1 MDANFIPK
9 LLELAEK
16 YRAAEDLKVELE
28 YGAVLVRCDKGSFRF
43 FYDFNMEPKNDGYT
57 PVPLFHW
64 QAQPKYIQL
73 RGLIDRGMV
82 EPALAMRIHHMVSHD
97 AFTRTLKDIV
107 VFEANLFEF
116 ITRSTIDHVFADF
129 SGMVYT
135 NCIMSTKNNLKA
147 SMELGFLPDGSE
159 PVLLH
164 EVVARSGIASD
175 LPVDIQTVQY
185 PIYVFKGEKTET
197 YNEIDYELYGMN
209 NTEADCIRFIL
220 WALTD
225 SARIAQLQAD
235 YDHLEKVWEAAEK
248 ASAALSNT
256 EVEG

>member
-1 MDANFIPK
+1 
-9 LLELAEK
+9 
-16 YRAAEDLKVELE
+16 
-28 YGAVLVRCDKGSFRF
+28 
-43 FYDFNMEPKNDGYT
+43 
-57 PVPLFHW
+57 
-64 QAQPKYIQL
+64 
-73 RGLIDRGMV
+73 
-82 EPALAMRIHHMVSHD
+82 
-97 AFTRTLKDIV
+97 
-107 VFEANLFEF
+107 
-116 ITRSTIDHVFADF
+116 
-129 SGMVYT
+129 
-135 NCIMSTKNNLKA
+135 
-147 SMELGFLPDGSE
+147 MELGFLPDGSE

-225 SARIAQLQAD
+225 STRIQQLQAD
-235 YDHLEKVWEAAEK
+235 YAHLEKVWEAAEK
-248 ASAALSNT
+248 ASAVLSNT